1 MRESSMPR
9 DFFDHQLEEQRIVT
23 ADAAT
28 VRKAE
33 KLIESCEQCN
43 KPGAEIPVDKILD
56 TIRD

>member
-1 MRESSMPR
+1 MPR